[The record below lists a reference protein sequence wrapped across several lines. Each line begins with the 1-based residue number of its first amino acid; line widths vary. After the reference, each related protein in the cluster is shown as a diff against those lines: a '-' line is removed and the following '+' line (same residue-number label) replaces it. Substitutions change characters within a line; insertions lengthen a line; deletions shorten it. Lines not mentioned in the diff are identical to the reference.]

1 MAITPITI
9 STTGTSP
16 AFLTQGVKIG
26 DELVITEIS
35 NATGIAPLNDVTNFL
50 VKSGAIYPFDQ
61 LLVTSVLS
69 ETSLAFL
76 PYTSGVALDTT
87 GVTIN
92 LGDPGT
98 GEYYNFDIVRHLTK
112 DEQAA
117 LIAATAQS
125 YGSKRVIYVWPP
137 AMVWEDGGPTL
148 DGSAL
153 AAALAAA
160 KSSYPAQQSFTNLG
174 FPGPYQLMY
183 SNTYFT
189 PTQLDRLSAAGVFVM
204 VQNAPGAEV
213 YARHQKTT
221 STASIQEQ
229 EWSITTA
236 VDKLS
241 IDCYDLVKPFIG
253 KYNISQDLLTQIED
267 VITQYLFAAK
277 TNKAPYCGSLIIG
290 YTNLVLR
297 ANLEGANQDLSP
309 GTIEISVTIEVG
321 YPANYIN
328 VKLYIV

>member
-1 MAITPITI
+1 MATTPIVI

-16 AFLTQGVKIG
+16 AFLTNDVKIG
-26 DELVITEIS
+26 DELVITDIA
-35 NATGIAPLNDVTNFL
+35 NATAIAPLNDVTNFL

-61 LLVTSVLS
+61 LLVTSVPS
-69 ETSLAFL
+69 ETSVAFL
-76 PYTSGVALDTT
+76 PYTSGVALDTD

-98 GEYYNFDIVRHLTK
+98 GEYYTFDVVRHLTK
-112 DEQAA
+112 DQQAA
-117 LIAATAQS
+117 LIAATATA

-137 AMVWEDGGPTL
+137 AMVWEEGGPTL

-160 KSSYPAQQSFTNLG
+160 KSAYPAQQSFTNLG

-189 PTQLDRLSAAGVFVM
+189 PAQLDTLTAAGVFVV
-204 VQNAPGAEV
+204 VQNALGAEV

-253 KYNISQDLLTQIED
+253 KYNISQDLLTQLED
-267 VITQYLFAAK
+267 IISQYLFSAKSRKAA
-277 TNKAPYCGSLIIG
+277 YCGSLIID
-290 YTNLVLR
+290 YTSLAIR
-297 ANLEGANQDLSP
+297 ANLEGANQDLTP

>member
-1 MAITPITI
+1 MSITPITI
-9 STTGTSP
+9 VATGTSP
-16 AFLTQGVKIG
+16 NFLTNGVRIG
-26 DELVITEIS
+26 DQLVPKTIA
-35 NATGIAPLNDVTNFL
+35 NASGVAPLNDVTNFL
-50 VKSGAIYPFDQ
+50 VKTGAHFAFDQ
-61 LLVTSVLS
+61 LLVTSVIS

-87 GVTIN
+87 GVSIN
-92 LGDPGT
+92 LGTPGT
-98 GEYYNFDIVRHLTK
+98 GENYTFDIIRSLSK
-112 DEQAA
+112 DEQAT
-117 LIAATAQS
+117 LIANTAKA
-125 YGSKRVIYVWPP
+125 YGSKRVLYIWPP
-137 AMVWEDGGPTL
+137 VAQWEENGPLL

-174 FPGPYQLMY
+174 FPGPYKLQY
-183 SNTYFT
+183 SNDYFT
-189 PTQLDRLSAAGVFVM
+189 PAQLDKLSDAGVFVL
-204 VQNAPGAEV
+204 VQDAPGAEI

-241 IDCYDLVKPFIG
+241 IDCYDIVKPFIG

-277 TNKAPYCGSLIIG
+277 TNKAAYCGSLIID
-290 YTNLVLR
+290 YTQLSLR
-297 ANLEGANQDLSP
+297 ANLEGANQDLAP

-328 VKLYIV
+328 VKLYIK